1 MPHACQSGRCGTM
14 RNWTEA
20 IWENIQRR
28 GILSAFFLAVNV
40 WIVWLA
46 DHVGLRWL
54 HVFQFFTW
62 DEYPSTPPI
71 AHFWGT
77 AARLHGS
84 TTSRLDAVRR
94 LDLICAPSSF
104 ARFAVVHLHHS
115 THPSPLHRNCL
126 DWISS
131 KDSSSLK
138 LNANLIDWRG
148 WALGTR
154 ARVHGLQRQTLSLAQ
169 VVVYISLMKT
179 SLFGCGGVDQI
190 ISTGH
195 KRWIWKVDRRAAAV
209 LRRAPRRR
217 WTARAWCGWSKSFA
231 SSCAV
236 PAMLGHITTIPRST
250 L

>member
-40 WIVWLA
+40 WLA

-54 HVFQFFTW
+54 QVFQFFTW
-62 DEYPSTPPI
+62 DEYPSTPPLHI
-71 AHFWGT
+71 FG
-77 AARLHGS
+77 ARLHGS
-84 TTSRLDAVRR
+84 TTSRLLCGGWILYVRPAVSHAS
-94 LDLICAPSSF
+94 LLYTFTI
-104 ARFAVVHLHHS
+104 LHHS
-115 THPSPLHRNCL
+115 TETALINL
-126 DWISS
+126 DC

-138 LNANLIDWRG
+138 LNAHLIDWRG

-169 VVVYISLMKT
+169 VVVYMSLIKT